1 MEIIVKASQ
10 LIVSFSILVLVHEFG
25 HFLFARLFKVRVEK
39 FYLFFDAG
47 FALFRLK
54 PKNSETEY
62 GIGWLPLGGY
72 CKISG
77 MIDESM
83 DLEQMKSDPKAWEFR
98 AKPAWQRLLIMIGGV
113 LFNFIL
119 ALFIYA
125 GVLAYWGEDY
135 LANEDAR
142 YGIVC
147 DSVAMRMGFRNGD
160 KVVAVNGVAPKSF
173 LDIQK
178 RMMLY
183 REMNVTLQRG
193 DSTVN
198 IEPDYYEYVA
208 YMTTNRFIEP
218 MPPFVI
224 KSVPDSSVN
233 RASNLKPGDE
243 IIGAEGLTGND
254 KRIDVIHMCGND
266 TRQFHVPRRNDNR
279 IDEIRGIFAAH
290 KNGDVTVTLK
300 RNGDTL
306 VVPLKVN
313 GEGMIGV
320 QLEVDPKNLFVITE
334 KRYGVFSALSAA
346 SGKAVTRLK
355 DHLCELL
362 MMVTPKTETYKQ
374 VGSIISIGKI
384 YSARWDWQRFW
395 DITALLSIMLAVL
408 NLLPIP
414 ALDGGH
420 VTFLVYEMIT
430 RRKLGDKFLTYA
442 QVAGLVILLMIM
454 VYAVGNDVVRHIM
467 Q

>member
-1 MEIIVKASQ
+1 MEIIVKAAQ

-25 HFLFARLFKVRVEK
+25 HFIFARLFKVRVEK

-47 FALFRLK
+47 FALFRHK

-62 GIGWLPLGGY
+62 GIGWLPFGGY

-83 DLEQMKSDPKAWEFR
+83 DVEQMKAEPKEWEFR
-98 AKPAWQRLLIMIGGV
+98 TKPAWQRLLIMIGGV
-113 LFNFIL
+113 LFNFVL

-135 LANEDAR
+135 LANRDVK

-160 KVVAVNGVAPKSF
+160 KVVAVNGIAPESF

-193 DSTVN
+193 DVTVN
-198 IEPDYYEYVA
+198 IEPDYYEYIA
-208 YMTTNRFIEP
+208 HMTSNRFIEP

-233 RASNLKPGDE
+233 RMSNLKPGDE
-243 IIGAEGLTGND
+243 IIGAEGVNGVKILSG
-254 KRIDVIHMCGND
+254 
-266 TRQFHVPRRNDNR
+266 NDNR
-279 IDEIRGIFAAH
+279 IDEIRGVFAEH
-290 KNGDVTVTLK
+290 RNGDVTVTLK

-320 QLEVDPKNLFVITE
+320 QLEADPKNLFVITE
-334 KRYGVFSALSAA
+334 KRYGIFSALSAA

-355 DHLCELL
+355 DQLCELR

-374 VGSIISIGKI
+374 VGSIISIGRI
-384 YSARWDWQRFW
+384 YSAQWDWQRFW

-420 VTFLVYEMIT
+420 AMFLAFEMIT

-442 QVAGLVILLMIM
+442 QVAGLAILLTIM

-467 Q
+467 R

>member
-1 MEIIVKASQ
+1 MEIIVKAAQ

-25 HFLFARLFKVRVEK
+25 HFIFARLFKVRVEK

-47 FALFRLK
+47 FALFRHK
-54 PKNSETEY
+54 PGNSETEY

-83 DLEQMKSDPKAWEFR
+83 DVEQMKAEPMEWEFR
-98 AKPAWQRLLIMIGGV
+98 TKPAWQRLLIMTGGV

-135 LANEDAR
+135 LANRDVK

-160 KVVAVNGVAPKSF
+160 RVVAVNGVAPESF

-193 DSTVN
+193 DATVN

-208 YMTTNRFIEP
+208 HMTTNRFIEP
-218 MPPFVI
+218 MSPFVI

-233 RASNLKPGDE
+233 RTSDLKPGDE
-243 IIGAEGLTGND
+243 IIGAGGVNGVKILSG
-254 KRIDVIHMCGND
+254 
-266 TRQFHVPRRNDNR
+266 NDNR
-279 IDEIRGIFAAH
+279 IDGIRGVFAEH
-290 KNGDVTVTLK
+290 RNGDVTVTLK

-313 GEGMIGV
+313 GEGLIGV
-320 QLEVDPKNLFVITE
+320 QLEVDPRNLFAITE
-334 KRYGVFSALSAA
+334 KRYGIFSALSAA

-355 DHLCELL
+355 DQLCELR

-374 VGSIISIGKI
+374 VGSIISIGRI
-384 YSARWDWQRFW
+384 YSAQWDWQRFW

-420 VTFLVYEMIT
+420 VMFLAFEMIT

-442 QVAGLVILLMIM
+442 QVAGLAILLTIM

-467 Q
+467 R